1 MSLRF
6 ASKSNWAAVLLT
18 ALTLMGCSSEA
29 SNPPPLSADD
39 EKKALEQLNQTRQ
52 AEGAAAV
59 QNEATKQVSGN
70 DE

>member
-1 MSLRF
+1 MSLKF
-6 ASKSNWAAVLLT
+6 ASKHFGAVTLLA
-18 ALTLMGCSSEA
+18 ALTLIGCSSEA

-59 QNEATKQVSGN
+59 QNEATKPVSGN